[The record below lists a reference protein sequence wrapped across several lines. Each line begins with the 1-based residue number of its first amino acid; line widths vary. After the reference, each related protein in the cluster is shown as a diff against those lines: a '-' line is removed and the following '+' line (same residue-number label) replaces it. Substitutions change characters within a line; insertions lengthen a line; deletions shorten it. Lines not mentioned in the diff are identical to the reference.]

1 LTNDNS
7 NHESIELM
15 RHCALVLTACF
26 INSAG
31 AAAGPEIDL
40 NDPDHIAAGHRAFNT
55 NCTQYC
61 HGQDGRIGRGP
72 ELRNRKDLGADEI
85 YSIITNGKSEPAKV
99 MPAWK
104 GQLDETMIWQ
114 ITAYILS
121 LRNAK

>member
-1 LTNDNS
+1 MIIRTIKLLKS
-7 NHESIELM
+7 
-15 RHCALVLTACF
+15 CATAVLVLTACF
-26 INSAG
+26 INSAR
-31 AAAGPEIDL
+31 AAGPNIDL
-40 NDPDHIAAGHRAFNT
+40 NDPNHIAAGHRAFNT

-85 YSIITNGKSEPAKV
+85 YSAITNGKSEPAKV

-121 LRNAK
+121 LRNAE